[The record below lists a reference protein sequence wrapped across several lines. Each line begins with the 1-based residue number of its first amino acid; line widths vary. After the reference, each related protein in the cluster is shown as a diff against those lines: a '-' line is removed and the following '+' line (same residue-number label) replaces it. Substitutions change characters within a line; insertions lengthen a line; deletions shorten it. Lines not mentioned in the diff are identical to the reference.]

1 MNLAREPRWGRNIE
15 VPGEDPYLS
24 GEYATQFVQGFEH
37 APEDPNGF
45 LQASACCKHY
55 VANEMESTTQL
66 DGESWDR
73 QHYDAA
79 VTQRDLVD
87 SRVGRAGSHDASRR
101 HAVGDASRRRRG
113 RDVLSCGAATAPS
126 QVHGPVPGVRREGP
140 RLGAHVLVATGAD
153 KQSGPRR
160 ARIFRG
166 DESR

>member
-1 MNLAREPRWGRNIE
+1 M
-15 VPGEDPYLS
+15 PGEDPYLS

-101 HAVGDASRRRRG
+101 HAVATRRG
-113 RDVLSCGAATAPS
+113 GTPWAMRRGGTPWAMRRGGAA
-126 QVHGPVPGVRREGP
+126 
-140 RLGAHVLVATGAD
+140 ATTSYRAARP
-153 KQSGPRR
+153 PRR
-160 ARIFRG
+160 PRRYMVPFQACVEKGRVSG
-166 DESR
+166 LMCS